1 MFRFLKYLKKNNIR
15 KFSTNNNYY
24 HNNLIYT
31 LNYNSK
37 KIIDNLNNI
46 YNFDDLD
53 NFEEEE
59 KEIDRLDKMAKKHLE
74 GED

>member
-1 MFRFLKYLKKNNIR
+1 MYRILKYFKKNNIR
-15 KFSTNNNYY
+15 KFSTNNYY
-24 HNNLIYT
+24 YYDNLINT
-31 LNYNSK
+31 LNYNSN

-46 YNFDDLD
+46 YNFDDFD